1 MIMAAALAAPLG
13 AVQLSDLNPAMTRNQ
28 ADDELTK
35 DYAYRILSD
44 LTVRRIW
51 NLDANRKLSV
61 DFDPKKDKLLYVL
74 VEYKKPVAVK
84 DGMEDAAAMTHAEK
98 VKWKK
103 LDVKKAVKYAVENA
117 RVSKVGDAYLF
128 LECNSSGKC
137 VRVAMYTDAP
147 KENRRH
153 LNALVMG
160 SSGATALGNNARA
173 DAGRELKAD
182 EAARQARANKTDV
195 AGGTP
200 QEAEEE
206 DFGVSAAPKTSPT
219 ASAAAAPTAEA
230 AFENPGEV
238 GVPQPPPNVASKKLQ
253 TALDKA
259 GLGEVTPTQWGI
271 GAVAL
276 VLLLTIIG
284 MVRRSNEAKR
294 LRAKARAMSKSDPG
308 ATLRARSGLG
318 KPRVRR

>member
-51 NLDANRKLSV
+51 NVDANRKLSV
-61 DFDPKKDKLLYVL
+61 DFDPKKDKLLYIL
-74 VEYKKPVAVK
+74 VEYKKPVAVR
-84 DGMEDAAAMTHAEK
+84 DGMEDVAAMTHAEK

-103 LDVKKAVKYAVENA
+103 LDVKKAAKYAVENA

-137 VRVAMYTDAP
+137 VRVALYTDAP
-147 KENRRH
+147 TENRRH
-153 LNALVMG
+153 INSLVMG

-182 EAARQARANKTDV
+182 EAARQARPNKTDL

-206 DFGVSAAPKTSPT
+206 DFVATPAPKEKAT
-219 ASAAAAPTAEA
+219 AAAAAAPTDEP

-253 TALDKA
+253 GALEKA
-259 GLGEVTPTQWGI
+259 GLGDVTPAQWGI

-294 LRAKARAMSKSDPG
+294 LRAKARAMTKSDPG
-308 ATLRARSGLG
+308 ATLRARSGVG

>member
-103 LDVKKAVKYAVENA
+103 LDVKKAAKYAVENA

-128 LECNSSGKC
+128 LECNRSGKC

-153 LNALVMG
+153 LHALVMG

-206 DFGVSAAPKTSPT
+206 DFVASAASEPAPT
-219 ASAAAAPTAEA
+219 ASASAAPTDEP
-230 AFENPGEV
+230 AFENSGEV
-238 GVPQPPPNVASKKLQ
+238 GVPQPPPNVASKKLRA
-253 TALDKA
+253 ALDNA
-259 GLGEVTPTQWGI
+259 GLGEVTPAQWGI

-294 LRAKARAMSKSDPG
+294 LRAKARAMSKSDP
-308 ATLRARSGLG
+308 ADALRARSGVG

>member
-35 DYAYRILSD
+35 DYAYRIVSD

-206 DFGVSAAPKTSPT
+206 DFVVSSAPKTSPT
-219 ASAAAAPTAEA
+219 ASAAAAPTDEA